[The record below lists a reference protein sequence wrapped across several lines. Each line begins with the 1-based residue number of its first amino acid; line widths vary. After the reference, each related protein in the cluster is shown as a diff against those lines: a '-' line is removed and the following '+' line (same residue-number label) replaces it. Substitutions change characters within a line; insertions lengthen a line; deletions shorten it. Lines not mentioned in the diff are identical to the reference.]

1 MHSKKSPYKNKCTF
15 MNGVRRKGRKTLYSD
30 ILTVLKHHGELE
42 PYDLVFT
49 LGLVIHKVKEKN
61 KGGV

>member
-1 MHSKKSPYKNKCTF
+1 